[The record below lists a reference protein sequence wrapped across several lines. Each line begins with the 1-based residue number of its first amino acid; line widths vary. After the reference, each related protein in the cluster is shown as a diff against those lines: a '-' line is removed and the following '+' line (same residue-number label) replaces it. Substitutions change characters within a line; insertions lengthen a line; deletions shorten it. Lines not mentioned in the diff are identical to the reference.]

1 MRMILLYYKCTFALF
16 IFRLHKLGIEAHAY
30 AHYTSLLYFALLCF
44 ALVATVFVHFHKN
57 KFKFLYKHKTAW
69 LLSSRY
75 SVSLRARHSVGS
87 RGKAL
92 TNTIQNTIHSLVNS
106 PVVNFHISGTKRA
119 SPGTRDTV
127 GQFRDDPG
135 HSGMVDMPSDNP
147 TLNFRVHKWC
157 FWYSVIY
164 SGLAD
169 LFGTGSRSGVLYND
183 DDEVTLNFEFWGG
196 HRGLA
201 WVRISTLC

>member
-106 PVVNFHISGTKRA
+106 HMSM
-119 SPGTRDTV
+119 PGGQFSYFWDKTSLARDTRHR
-127 GQFRDDPG
+127 GSIPGWSRPFRDG
-135 HSGMVDMPSDNP
+135 WH
-147 TLNFRVHKWC
+147 
-157 FWYSVIY
+157 
-164 SGLAD
+164 A
-169 LFGTGSRSGVLYND
+169 
-183 DDEVTLNFEFWGG
+183 
-196 HRGLA
+196 
-201 WVRISTLC
+201 